1 MEPRSI
7 SFVKF
12 RSCHF
17 LVGIVLLLCFT
28 QVSSTTN
35 ETDKLSLLAFKAGIT
50 EDPLNVLSS
59 WNDSMA
65 FCQWYGVTRGRRHP
79 RVIVLDLRSQKLSGS
94 ISPYIGNLSFL
105 RELWLGHNSFNH
117 EIPPQ
122 INWLS
127 RLQILQL
134 GPNSLVGEIPE
145 NISACSKLV
154 ILILQYNQ
162 LTGKIPTQIGSMPN
176 LQFFILHVNN
186 LTGSMPSSIGNL
198 SSLEWLH
205 LSRNNL
211 GGSIPPVLGDLP
223 KLQVFYV
230 GGNKLSGPIPTGL
243 LNLSSLTD
251 FDVGVNQIRGSLPAD
266 ICFSLPNLQL
276 FTISMNLFEGQV
288 PPSISNCSKL
298 EDLQLEGNKLSGKV
312 PSLEYLRELPD
323 FYISNNQL
331 EHGKPEDLNFF
342 CSLTN
347 LTKLEALDIS
357 CNSFGGVLPYCIGNL
372 SITLASFGVGGNL
385 LFGEIPKQIENLVN
399 LEVLIM
405 DGNKLSGVLPS
416 NLGNLRNLSVV
427 HLNDNYLEGTIPSS
441 LGNLTKLTLLFLGGN
456 NFQNQIP
463 SELSNCQFLNLL
475 NLSSNNLSGTISPKI
490 MSITSLAILFDL
502 SHNHL
507 TGALPMEVGNLRFLT
522 ALDISDNMLGGEIP
536 NNLGDCVALVSLR
549 IGGNSF
555 HGSIPQSISALRG
568 IEELDLSHNNFSGEI
583 PQYLEAFRSLKILN
597 LSYNDFNG
605 MLPHEGVFKN
615 AASTSIIGN
624 VKLCGGLPEF
634 QLPKCISTSSKSR
647 KVHHVSRLSAFVICG
662 LLAIALVLAILYL
675 YWWKK
680 QVQET
685 VSSSNDILFPNVS
698 YGALL
703 KATDGFSSTTLIG
716 VGSFGSVYKGV
727 LEDNRIAIAVKVLDL
742 VGCGALKSFI
752 VECEVLKNIRHR
764 NLLKILTV
772 CSSVDYQGNDFKAII
787 YDFMDNG
794 SLEQWL
800 HPKAMPSLGNK
811 PPIKVNF
818 TQRINIAIDVASAL
832 DYLHH
837 ECHIP
842 IIHCDLKPS
851 NVLLDAQMVAHMGD
865 FGLAKFLLGSSLDT
879 VANQMSSVGLRG
891 TIGYAPPEYAMGC
904 EVSREGDVYSFGI
917 LLLEMFTGLRPT
929 DDRFRDNFTLHNF
942 VVAAL
947 PQQAL
952 EITDHFLLL
961 EMKSHFGPN
970 SLQQWLSERDSIFQ
984 ECLVMVYNIGVSCSN
999 EVPGRRMSI
1008 KGVASQLQ
1016 KIRQKIFALG
1026 LHEQDEL
1033 TRDI

>member
-1 MEPRSI
+1 MP
-7 SFVKF
+7 FPF
-12 RSCHF
+12 
-17 LVGIVLLLCFT
+17 
-28 QVSSTTN
+28 SSTTN
-35 ETDKLSLLAFKAGIT
+35 ETDKLSLLAFKAGIS
-50 EDPLNVLSS
+50 EDPLSVLSS
-59 WNDSMA
+59 WNDSMG
-65 FCQWYGVTRGRRHP
+65 FCQWYGVTCGRRHQ
-79 RVIVLDLRSQKLSGS
+79 RVTVLDLHSQKLSGS
-94 ISPYIGNLSFL
+94 ISPHIGNLSFL
-105 RELWLGHNSFNH
+105 RELRLTNNSFDD

-122 INWLS
+122 ISQLS
-127 RLQILQL
+127 HLRILYL
-134 GPNSLVGEIPE
+134 GYNSLVGAIPE

-154 ILILQYNQ
+154 VLILQYNQ

-176 LQFFILHVNN
+176 LQIFSLHVNN

-205 LSRNNL
+205 LSQNNL
-211 GGSIPPVLGDLP
+211 GGSIPPVLGHLP

-230 GGNKLSGPIPTGL
+230 GGNKLSGPSPTGV

-251 FDVGVNQIRGSLPAD
+251 FDVGYNQIRGSLPAD
-266 ICFSLPNLQL
+266 ICFRLPNLQL
-276 FTISMNLFEGQV
+276 FSINMNLFEGQF

-298 EDLQLEGNKLSGKV
+298 EDLEFEGNKLSGKV
-312 PSLEYLRELPD
+312 PSLENLHDLQYFD
-323 FYISNNQL
+323 IFNNQL

-347 LTKLEALDIS
+347 LTKLLELHIS
-357 CNSFGGVLPYCIGNL
+357 CNSFGGVLPNCIGNL
-372 SITLASFGVGGNL
+372 SITLTSFGAGENL

-399 LEVLIM
+399 LEALIM
-405 DGNKLSGVLPS
+405 DGNKLSG
-416 NLGNLRNLSVV
+416 
-427 HLNDNYLEGTIPSS
+427 LNDNYLEGTIPSS
-441 LGNLTKLTLLFLGGN
+441 LGNLTKLTLLLLGGN
-456 NFQNQIP
+456 NFQDQIP

-536 NNLGDCVALVSLR
+536 NYLGDCVALVSLR
-549 IGGNSF
+549 MGRNSF

-568 IEELDLSHNNFSGEI
+568 LKELDLSHNNFSGEI
-583 PQYLEAFRSLKILN
+583 PQYLEAFRSLKVLN
-597 LSYNDFNG
+597 LSYNDFSG

-624 VKLCGGLPEF
+624 AKLCGGLPKF
-634 QLPKCISTSSKSR
+634 QLPKCISTSSKSK

-675 YWWKK
+675 YWRKK

-685 VSSSNDILFPNVS
+685 VSSSNDVLCPNVS

-703 KATDGFSSTTLIG
+703 RATNGFSSTTLIG

-764 NLLKILTV
+764 NLLKILIV
-772 CSSVDYQGNDFKAII
+772 CSSIDYQGNDFKAII

-800 HPKAMPSLGNK
+800 HPKAMPSHGNE

-818 TQRINIAIDVASAL
+818 IQRINIAIDVASAL

-837 ECHIP
+837 QSYIP

-851 NVLLDAQMVAHMGD
+851 NVLFDARMVAHVGD

-904 EVSREGDVYSFGI
+904 KVSREGDVYSFGI
-917 LLLEMFTGLRPT
+917 LLLEMFTGLCPT
-929 DDRFRDNFTLHNF
+929 NDRFRDNFTLHSF
-942 VVAAL
+942 VVVAL

-952 EITDHFLLL
+952 EITDHILLL

-970 SLQQWLSERDSIFQ
+970 SPQHWLSERDSIFQ
-984 ECLVMVYNIGVSCSN
+984 ECLVMVYNIGVACSN
-999 EVPGRRMSI
+999 EVPGRRISI